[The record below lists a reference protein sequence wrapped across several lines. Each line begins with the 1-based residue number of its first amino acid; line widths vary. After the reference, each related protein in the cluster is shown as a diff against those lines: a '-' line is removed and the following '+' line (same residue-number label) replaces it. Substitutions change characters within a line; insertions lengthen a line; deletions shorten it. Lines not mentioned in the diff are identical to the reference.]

1 MTRFRYITLIF
12 VVLIPVLYLI
22 SCHQDEDKPP
32 VQGTAFS
39 YDLRMCP
46 CCGGLLVEYNSD
58 TLLFPEVPDEV
69 TEWAT
74 EWGFPLV
81 ISFLYDD
88 MDSSCTYEWKK
99 MTYVE
104 LVSHP

>member
-1 MTRFRYITLIF
+1 MTKIQFVALLIL
-12 VVLIPVLYLI
+12 VLLPVLTI
-22 SCHQDEDKPP
+22 NSCKEENNPP

-39 YDLRMCP
+39 YDNRMCP

-58 TLLFPEVPDEV
+58 TLLFPEVPDEI
-69 TEWAT
+69 TQWEIDY
-74 EWGFPLV
+74 GFPLV

-88 MDSSCTYEWKK
+88 LDSSCTYEWKK

-104 LVSHP
+104 LVSHQ